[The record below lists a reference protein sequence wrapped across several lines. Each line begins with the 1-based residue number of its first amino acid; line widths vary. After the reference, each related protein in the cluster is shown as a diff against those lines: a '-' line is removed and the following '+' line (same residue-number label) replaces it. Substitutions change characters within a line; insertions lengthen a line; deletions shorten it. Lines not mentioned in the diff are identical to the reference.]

1 MTYTRSTTGYLRS
14 GTKAARTT
22 RRNPGR
28 RRRARR
34 NPETGRER
42 VAFAFSEAKAREIAQ
57 RFKAKTGR
65 GGVIRK
71 ETMNQRPCWVIY
83 ADARG
88 GAVALAAESPATAYR
103 VTRLTKPKRK
113 IEVVGGISRRQL
125 VDYAHKQLKRY
136 KRLNFDKIGKVH
148 ALVYAKL
155 SGARPEDT
163 PDLGTPG
170 SKLAGAVLKQALDEH
185 PYDIVELDVAD
196 DAPMSAI
203 IDAQVA
209 ADQLRYVLSNPRG
222 KKRVSKR
229 RAKKVRHARSKA
241 KRHAREWRAYVADH
255 SHRMGKR
262 PRRNP
267 DDKERSYPIGV
278 TGSLSSL
285 SSLSAL
291 NQRIAAINNPRSS
304 TIIRGHVV
312 ERRRRGKGI
321 VYSIPAYGV
330 SFTTRKAVDAYLRRH
345 AAASRH

>member
-1 MTYTRSTTGYLRS
+1 MYYRRATTGYLRS
-14 GTKAARTT
+14 VAKTARTT
-22 RRNPGR
+22 RRNPG

-42 VAFAFSEAKAREIAQ
+42 VAFAFSEAKAKEIAQ
-57 RFKAKTGR
+57 RYKAKTGR
-65 GGVIRK
+65 GGIIRK

-83 ADARG
+83 ADRAG
-88 GAVALAAESPATAYR
+88 GAQLAAESPATAYQ
-103 VTRLTKPKRK
+103 VTRIAKPKPK

-125 VDYAHKQLKRY
+125 VDYAHKLLKQY
-136 KRLNFDKIGKVH
+136 KRLNFDKLGTVH
-148 ALVYAKL
+148 SRIYAKL

-170 SKLAGAVLKQALDEH
+170 SKLAGAVLKQALEEKN
-185 PYDIVELDVAD
+185 YYITELEVPD

-209 ADQLRYVLSNPRG
+209 ADQLNYVLSNPSSR
-222 KKRVSKR
+222 KRVSKR
-229 RAKKVRHARSKA
+229 TAKKRRHAKSKT
-241 KRHAREWRAYVADH
+241 KRRAREWRAYVGDH

-262 PRRNP
+262 ARRNP

-312 ERRRRGKGI
+312 ERRRRGKGL

-330 SFTTRKAVDAYLRRH
+330 SFTTRKAVDSYLRRH
-345 AAASRH
+345 AAAERR